1 MKKNL
6 AMKNFMQ
13 TMENMEKLAYHQ
25 WPWEEVVSDIK
36 TTILGL
42 ASLINVFKPGIAGD
56 LFNLPNI
63 EDRTDLMYN
72 YDGVDVD
79 DIETYEIYHKAKEA
93 YDFAYQKRY
102 FSEEDDDEERDYFY
116 GKMGI
121 FLEICRALP
130 NYDPEASS
138 TPICRKHTPLNVLYR
153 TLGARIKLHSGEDLD
168 IEGLSVLAGMNPMSV
183 RSSISRD
190 GYKLKP
196 LSLEPL
202 SLEPR
207 ENKSLYV
214 LSNEDALNWLSRRRL
229 FIPKRK
235 A

>member
-1 MKKNL
+1 MKK
-6 AMKNFMQ
+6 FMQ
-13 TMENMEKLAYHQ
+13 AMEECRYYQ

-36 TTILGL
+36 MTILGL

-63 EDRTDLMYN
+63 EDKTNLMYN
-72 YDGVDVD
+72 YDGDVD

-116 GKMGI
+116 FEMGI
-121 FLEICRALP
+121 FLEICDALP
-130 NYDPEASS
+130 KYDPEANS

-153 TLGARIKLHSGEDLD
+153 TLEARIKLHSGEDLG

-196 LSLEPL
+196 LSLE
-202 SLEPR
+202 SR

-214 LSNEDALNWLSRRRL
+214 LSNEDALNWLSRRRR